1 MGMNFKINIMT
12 EIKIK
17 TVKEL
22 HKLKVLVEAN
32 NLDKPNFSELA
43 RQFGIDRRTA
53 KKYYEGNINTTR
65 KSKKSK
71 IDQYYEI
78 IKSLLS
84 Q

>member
-43 RQFGIDRRTA
+43 RQFGIVEELQ
-53 KKYYEGNINTTR
+53 KNIM
-65 KSKKSK
+65 KV
-71 IDQYYEI
+71 I
-78 IKSLLS
+78 
-84 Q
+84 